1 MAETIKKKKT
11 KRAKAEQERTIKEE
25 AAEMIRPDKEEK
37 GVQQEPRDEVEGVRE
52 LAAEMPQEEVA
63 PEERPLVKGTI
74 LTQCMTNPSFRT
86 QVIHHLV
93 KKLR

>member
-1 MAETIKKKKT
+1 MVETTREKKEKVVKV
-11 KRAKAEQERTIKEE
+11 KRKSAVEQEV
-25 AAEMIRPDKEEK
+25 AEVTRPGVEEK
-37 GVQQEPRDEVEGVRE
+37 E
-52 LAAEMPQEEVA
+52 LAAETLQEEVA
-63 PEERPLVKGTI
+63 PEKSPFVKGTI